1 MLEGLALGTTHEMEI
16 TVGADRTA
24 HTMGNVGVHVFAT
37 PWMIALLENACN
49 ALLRPHLPEG
59 GGSVGTMVHVRHLA
73 PTPVGSNVR
82 ARATVLEIAGRR
94 VLFQVEAADDVEKIA
109 EGRHERFAV
118 ADMARFLARAQ
129 AKGARG

>member
-1 MLEGLALGTTHEMEI
+1 MLERLAPGTTHEMEI

-24 HTMGNVGVHVFAT
+24 HTMGNVGVSVLAT

-59 GGSVGTMVHVRHLA
+59 GGSVGTMVDVRHLGA
-73 PTPVGSNVR
+73 TPVGLKVR
-82 ARATVLEIAGRR
+82 ARATVLEVEGRR
-94 VLFQVEAADDVEKIA
+94 VLFQVEASDEVEKIA

-118 ADMARFLARAQ
+118 VDMARFLARAQ
-129 AKGARG
+129 AKAARR